1 VGYVPIAF
9 HAYFKHKLL
18 NSWLL
23 RVIYFILTS
32 LIFIH
37 QVRGKEGTLTSE
49 PNLLDQNINL

>member
-1 VGYVPIAF
+1 MGYVPIAF

-23 RVIYFILTS
+23 CVIYFILTS